1 MLYSFI
7 GLIFLAIFAF
17 FGIIQALI
25 RKEKGIKMK
34 STLTKEKEN
43 IVKLELKIPAEDAKK
58 AYANAV
64 KAFSQYVNIPGFRKG
79 KAPANMV
86 ERHVGKDRIQ
96 GEALEKIL
104 PKYINEAVSEN
115 KLDLITNPQVVSF
128 KFEDGKDLDV
138 ELKLETRPE
147 VTVGEYKNLKVD
159 VEDFVIEDNAV
170 EKSIER
176 LQKQYS
182 EIIDVKENRNAKDT
196 DIAVID
202 FDGTVNGEKIK
213 GGSGKDYNLDLGNS
227 NFIKGFAEGIVGKPL
242 NEEFDVNVTFPEDYH
257 EESLKGQP
265 AVFKV
270 TIKELKE
277 RKLPEVDDAFA
288 KKVAKLDTVDAL
300 KDDIKKHL
308 EAQKESNNLKNAE
321 NKVFE
326 KVLSTLKVD
335 IPQSMLAREK
345 EALKS
350 EYEERFSMQG
360 LSMENV
366 FQSQGKDV
374 DTVLTEEAVAR
385 IKNTLL
391 IDKIAKNEDIKLSPV
406 DIQIKLQELSRM
418 YGIDQQSLTKQL
430 SQNPNIFPAISQQA
444 INDKVRKFL
453 VENNTVNYVKSSK

>member
-1 MLYSFI
+1 
-7 GLIFLAIFAF
+7 
-17 FGIIQALI
+17 
-25 RKEKGIKMK
+25 MK

-43 IVKLELKIPAEDAKK
+43 IVKLELTIPAEDAKK
-58 AYANAV
+58 AYTNAV

-86 ERHVGKDRIQ
+86 ERHIGKDRIQ
-96 GEALEKIL
+96 AEALEKLL
-104 PKYINEAVSEN
+104 PKYVDEAAKENE
-115 KLDLITNPQVVSF
+115 LDLITRPEVVSYNF
-128 KFEDGKDLDV
+128 ADGKDVKV
-138 ELKLETRPE
+138 ELKMETRPE
-147 VTVGEYKNLKVD
+147 VTVGAYKDLKVD
-159 VEDFVIEDNAV
+159 VEDFVIEDDAV

-182 EIIDVKENRNAKDT
+182 EIIPVKEARNAKDT

-257 EESLKGQP
+257 EESLKGKP

-300 KDDIKKHL
+300 KEDIKKRL
-308 EAQKESNNLKNAE
+308 EAQKESTNLKNAE
-321 NKVFE
+321 NKIFE

-335 IPQSMLAREK
+335 IPQSMLSREK
-345 EALKS
+345 EALKA

-360 LSMENV
+360 MSLENV
-366 FQSQGKDV
+366 FKSQGQDV
-374 DTVLTEEAVAR
+374 DTVMTEEAVVR

-391 IDKIAKNEDIKLSPV
+391 IDKIAKAENIKLSPV

-418 YGIDQQSLTKQL
+418 YGIDPQSLTKQL
-430 SQNPNIFPAISQQA
+430 SQNPNILPAISQQA

-453 VENNTVNYVKSSK
+453 VENNKINYVKSSK

>member
-1 MLYSFI
+1 
-7 GLIFLAIFAF
+7 
-17 FGIIQALI
+17 
-25 RKEKGIKMK
+25 MK
-34 STLTKEKEN
+34 STIKKEKEN
-43 IVKLELKIPAEDAKK
+43 VVKMELSIPADEAKK
-58 AYANAV
+58 AYTGAV
-64 KAFSQYVNIPGFRKG
+64 KAFSNYVNIPGFRKG

-96 GEALEKIL
+96 AEALEKML
-104 PKYINEAVSEN
+104 PRYIDEATKENE
-115 KLDLITNPQVVSF
+115 LDLVTRPEVVSY
-128 KFEDGKDLDV
+128 KFEDGKDVKV
-138 ELKLETRPE
+138 ELKLETKPE
-147 VTVGEYKNLKVD
+147 VTIGEYKNLKVD
-159 VEDFVIEDNAV
+159 VEDFVIEDVAV
-170 EKSIER
+170 EKAIER
-176 LQKQYS
+176 LQKQYA
-182 EIIDVKENRNAKDT
+182 EIIPVKEKRNAKET

-202 FDGTVNGEKIK
+202 FDGTVDGEKIK

-257 EESLKGQP
+257 EEGLKGKP

-300 KDDIKKHL
+300 KEDIKKHL
-308 EAQKESNNLKNAE
+308 EEQRESANSRNAE

-326 KVLSTLKVD
+326 KVMETLKVD
-335 IPQSMLAREK
+335 IPQSMITREK
-345 EALKS
+345 EALKA

-366 FQSQGKDV
+366 FKSQGQDV
-374 DTVLTEEAVAR
+374 ETVLNDEAVLR

-391 IDKIAKNEDIKLSPV
+391 VDKIAKAEDIKLSPV

-418 YGIDQQSLTKQL
+418 YGIDPQSLMKQFSSNPGIL
-430 SQNPNIFPAISQQA
+430 SAISQQA

-453 VENNTVNYVKSSK
+453 VENNKINYVKSSK